1 MDNTTLFAII
11 GGFITGLALGL
22 LLLWIKLQQKATQY
36 AYTQQQAEQHAE
48 RVLQERLEAEQHL
61 LTSQHTQV
69 RDDLQDSLKQSQA
82 EVLHLSTTTT
92 RLSTQLETLQEE
104 HARWQQQ
111 LETHW
116 EQQFNQF
123 LGRSLE
129 ELQQR
134 QALQAQT
141 TWIERQSEFL
151 QTVSLKLQPLNT
163 MLTEYK
169 AQLEGFY
176 QRGAE
181 SQTRLDQRVTDLM
194 HTQSKLATA
203 LGHNQ
208 GRGDWGELSLM
219 LLLEDS
225 GLTKDVH
232 YITQG
237 TIGEDRSRPDVQVK
251 MPNGRCLF
259 IDAKALQLAMPETN
273 NQGDAPLLPEEAQAQ
288 RYKRA
293 ARSLREAMKS
303 LITRSYQDKLDASAD
318 FVILYLPKESM
329 LSDALHGDP
338 TLFEDAYRQK
348 VFLSGPLNLL
358 ALLKMINHSW
368 QQDRLSE
375 DASAILDMGQT
386 LYTRVA
392 NFVEAFEK
400 VGKGLDSSVKGYNDA
415 VTKFLDGRALL
426 NPCNKWKPTVC
437 EKPAKPCPKN
447 PRCWKPCPIP
457 FLPLPACNRGLTQI
471 LIEYL

>member
-1 MDNTTLFAII
+1 MMENATLVAVIA
-11 GGFITGLALGL
+11 GFMAGLGLGL
-22 LLLWIKLQQKATQY
+22 LLLWLKLQQQASQY
-36 AYTQQQAEQHAE
+36 AYAQQQANLQAE
-48 RVLQERLEAEQHL
+48 KALQERLEAEQHL

-69 RDDLQDSLKQSQA
+69 RDELQDTLKQSQD
-82 EVLHLSTTTT
+82 EVLHLSTSTT
-92 RLSTQLETLQEE
+92 RLSTQLETLQQE
-104 HARWQQQ
+104 HLRWQQQ

-134 QALQAQT
+134 QNQQAQT
-141 TWIERQSEFL
+141 TWTERQTEFL
-151 QTVSLKLQPLNT
+151 QTVSLKIQPLNT
-163 MLTEYK
+163 MLSEYK
-169 AQLEGFY
+169 EQLEGFY
-176 QRGAE
+176 RRGSE
-181 SQTRLDQRVTDLM
+181 SQARLDMRVNDLM

-232 YITQG
+232 YIAQG
-237 TIGEDRSRPDVQVK
+237 TIGDDRSRPDVQVK

-259 IDAKALQLAMPETN
+259 IDAKALQLAMPTSSSDTSGGEAPM
-273 NQGDAPLLPEEAQAQ
+273 GDEEAQAQ

-293 ARSLREAMKS
+293 ARSLREAMKT

-368 QQDRLSE
+368 QQDRLSQ
-375 DASAILDMGQT
+375 DASAILEMGQT

-415 VTKFLDGRALL
+415 VTKFFGRQGFIKPLQQMEAYGLRKTSKTLPEQPKVLDTLPDPVPALASL
-426 NPCNKWKPTVC
+426 
-437 EKPAKPCPKN
+437 
-447 PRCWKPCPIP
+447 
-457 FLPLPACNRGLTQI
+457 
-471 LIEYL
+471 